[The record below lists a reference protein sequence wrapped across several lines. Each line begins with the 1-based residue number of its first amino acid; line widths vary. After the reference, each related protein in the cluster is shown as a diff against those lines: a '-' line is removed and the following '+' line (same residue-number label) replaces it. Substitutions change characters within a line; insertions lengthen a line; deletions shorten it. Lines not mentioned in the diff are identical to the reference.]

1 MFNLKQSI
9 ESVKN
14 AFSQALQSI
23 PEFLRLTDTEKG
35 KVVDANFKSLVKD
48 LMQDFGMIPGVD
60 YKDDLRDNEPCAD
73 FVILSEKANNLMK
86 DLLDGKITVVKEHT
100 RVSKTGNTY
109 TVNAH
114 YRKIA

>member
-1 MFNLKQSI
+1 MFNLKDSI
-9 ESVKN
+9 TQVKN
-14 AFSQALQSI
+14 AFSKALQSI
-23 PEFLRLTDTEKG
+23 PEFVKLDAKDKG
-35 KVVDANFKSLVKD
+35 KVIDANFKSLVKD
-48 LMQDFGMIPGVD
+48 LMEDFGMIPGED
-60 YKDDLRDNEPCAD
+60 YEDNLRNNEPGAD
-73 FVILSEKANNLMK
+73 FVIYSERANNLVK